1 MDLTSLEI
9 DKLLGGGKITNAYT
23 VLVKRATTA
32 AQEKVKQA
40 GGEVKLPV
48 QKANKQTEV
57 PVEEEKA
64 NKQTE
69 VPVEEEKTEDV
80 ENNNG

>member
-1 MDLTSLEI
+1 M
-9 DKLLGGGKITNAYT
+9 
-23 VLVKRATTA
+23 
-32 AQEKVKQA
+32 
-40 GGEVKLPV
+40 PV
-48 QKANKQTEV
+48 QKDNKQTEV

-80 ENNNG
+80 ENNDD